1 MIAEGNSPTNPEQPY
16 RDDSV
21 TSLFGRIEAVACEID
36 RDERTI
42 KDYLVEALEA
52 GRTATALKILRAWR
66 TTPPRDVVA
75 KYLEDGDG
83 NSE

>member
-1 MIAEGNSPTNPEQPY
+1 MIAQGNSPTNPEQPY
-16 RDDSV
+16 RGDSD
-21 TSLFGRIEAVACEID
+21 TSLFDRIEAVACEID
-36 RDERTI
+36 RDERAI

-52 GRTATALKILRAWR
+52 GRMATALKILKEWR

-75 KYLEDGDG
+75 EHLEASNG

>member
-1 MIAEGNSPTNPEQPY
+1 MIAEGNSLTKPEQPY
-16 RDDSV
+16 RGDSV
-21 TSLFGRIEAVACEID
+21 TSLFDRIEAVACEIG

-42 KDYLVEALEA
+42 KDSLIDALET
-52 GRTATALKILRAWR
+52 GRTAFALKILKEWR
-66 TTPPRDVVA
+66 TTSPRDVVA

>member
-1 MIAEGNSPTNPEQPY
+1 MIAEGNSPTKRGE
-16 RDDSV
+16 SV
-21 TSLFGRIEAVACEID
+21 RSLLDRIEAVACEID

-42 KDYLVEALEA
+42 KESLIDALET
-52 GRTATALKILRAWR
+52 GRTAFALKILREWR
-66 TTPPRDVVA
+66 RTAPRDVVS